1 MSKIWP
7 APKDPRH
14 SQAVAGSHSQFQTL
28 PHIPEYSQMLLTNK
42 QPTKQTTKQSN
53 QPEQQTKKQAKQ
65 QSAGAF
71 WSISRAFWSVQG
83 GVLDI
88 FGLKQMSD
96 ARAMIFLCAAKPN
109 RARKDIFARAMNEFW
124 GRPQRARHSRPKR
137 ASETVRPKCA
147 PETVR
152 GSENAT
158 TSASLICKTSENDL
172 KRFPIFYV

>member
-1 MSKIWP
+1 
-7 APKDPRH
+7 
-14 SQAVAGSHSQFQTL
+14 
-28 PHIPEYSQMLLTNK
+28 MLLTNK

-53 QPEQQTKKQAKQ
+53 QPEQQAKKQAKQ

-137 ASETVRPKCA
+137 RARTLRPKWASETA
-147 PETVR
+147 R
-152 GSENAT
+152 GSENAI
-158 TSASLICKTSENDL
+158 TSVSLICKTSENDL